1 MLQYLYAAVC
11 AVVYGYLR
19 SCRGYWIVGAQDYN
33 KAPWYKNVKLDASS
47 LFFLTDSLE
56 SSLNIMNNKK
66 GFKNS
71 KM

>member
-47 LFFLTDSLE
+47 LFFFNRQPGVLAE
-56 SSLNIMNNKK
+56 YNE
-66 GFKNS
+66 
-71 KM
+71 